1 MELGKGSFGSVSRGV
16 LRGKPVAVKT
26 ITPKWESPE
35 QGLFCF
41 FVFSLSYFSFIFKIV
56 LNFIL
61 PSVSQ
66 VLDDFR
72 NEVAVMR

>member
-35 QGLFCF
+35 QGIFWF
-41 FVFSLSYFSFIFKIV
+41 FSLHIFHLFYKIV
-56 LNFIL
+56 LNLFS